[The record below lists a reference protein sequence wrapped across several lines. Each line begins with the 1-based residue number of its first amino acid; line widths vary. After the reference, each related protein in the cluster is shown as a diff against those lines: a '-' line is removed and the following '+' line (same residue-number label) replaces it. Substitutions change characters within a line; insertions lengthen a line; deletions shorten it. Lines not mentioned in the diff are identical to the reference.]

1 MSSPERRPAEEQR
14 LQSLARELNSVAI
27 HLTRRLRRSD
37 EALGVSSPR
46 LSALSVLVFGGP
58 CTLGELA
65 AAERVTAPTMSRTV
79 AALEADGLV
88 ARQPDPDDGRAVR
101 LEATRRGR
109 RLMLRGRA
117 MREERLVRELAGRG
131 ERDLRALERAA
142 AVLRELEAADGGDQE
157 AGRG

>member
-1 MSSPERRPAEEQR
+1 MSSPRSAEATIAERTR
-14 LQSLARELNSVAI
+14 LRALARELNSVAI

-58 CTLGELA
+58 CTLGDLA

-88 ARQPDPDDGRAVR
+88 SRRPDPADGRAVR
-101 LEATRRGR
+101 LEATPRGR
-109 RLMLRGRA
+109 RLMHRGRA
-117 MREERLVRELAGRG
+117 LREEQLVRELAGRG

-142 AVLRELEAADGGDQE
+142 AILRELEAADG
-157 AGRG
+157 A

>member
-1 MSSPERRPAEEQR
+1 MSTQLPPPADEERLRA
-14 LQSLARELNSVAI
+14 LARELNSVAI

-79 AALEADGLV
+79 AALEAERLV
-88 ARQPDPDDGRAVR
+88 ARQPDPNDGRAVR

-117 MREERLVRELAGRG
+117 MREQRLVRELADRG

-142 AVLRELEAADGGDQE
+142 AILRELEATDGAD
-157 AGRG
+157 AGAG